1 MMAGRQPAE
10 TPQGV
15 AGSRRKGVFEM
26 VVSIC
31 LTGEPKE
38 IAALALEL
46 QGQQREKDFAD
57 AVMDR
62 IQEKVDQ
69 SEPVFQP

>member
-1 MMAGRQPAE
+1 MEIIITG
-10 TPQGV
+10 TP
-15 AGSRRKGVFEM
+15 E
-26 VVSIC
+26 
-31 LTGEPKE
+31 E
-38 IAALALEL
+38 IAALAREM

-57 AVMDR
+57 TVMNR

>member
-1 MMAGRQPAE
+1 
-10 TPQGV
+10 
-15 AGSRRKGVFEM
+15 M

-31 LTGEPKE
+31 LTGEPEE

>member
-1 MMAGRQPAE
+1 MQVTING
-10 TPQGV
+10 T
-15 AGSRRKGVFEM
+15 
-26 VVSIC
+26 
-31 LTGEPKE
+31 PKE

-57 AVMDR
+57 TVMNR